1 MWVKS
6 GTVLPVCRVI
16 HPHKTKS
23 LPYHPILQ
31 NILIDGLLGH
41 VTTRVLIVVCVF
53 FFFFLQSH
61 AYARKENKVVSPTLK
76 WISLLQVGVRCPCP
90 SEVMNSISVY

>member
-6 GTVLPVCRVI
+6 GTVLPVCWVI

-23 LPYHPILQ
+23 LPYQPILQ

-41 VTTRVLIVVCVF
+41 VTTSVLVVCVF
-53 FFFFLQSH
+53 VFFQSH
-61 AYARKENKVVSPTLK
+61 TYARKENKVVSPTLR

-90 SEVMNSISVY
+90 SEVMNSVSVY